1 MRRAPLVAGA
11 TALGMIGILT
21 YHPPPSSSPVLA
33 APKSHV
39 QAKSPAT
46 TAPSP
51 TTTTAPPASPG
62 STTSPSTTPTSTAP
76 APPVAQSATGPNEQY
91 GYGTLAV
98 KVTVSGKKITDVS
111 VQNLQTAD
119 QYSQQLAA
127 QVIPMLRSQVLR
139 AQNANINGVSGATYT
154 AQAYVTS
161 LQAALQRLHVP

>member
-21 YHPPPSSSPVLA
+21 YHPPPTSSPVLA
-33 APKSHV
+33 APKSQV

-46 TAPSP
+46 TAPIS
-51 TTTTAPPASPG
+51 TTTTAPPTPPG
-62 STTSPSTTPTSTAP
+62 SASTTPTSTTP

-161 LQAALQRLHVP
+161 LQAALHRLHVP

>member
-21 YHPPPSSSPVLA
+21 YHPPPTSSPVLA
-33 APKSHV
+33 APKSQV

-46 TAPSP
+46 TAPIS
-51 TTTTAPPASPG
+51 TTTTAPPTPPG
-62 STTSPSTTPTSTAP
+62 SASTTPTSTTP

-154 AQAYVTS
+154 AQAYATS
-161 LQAALQRLHVP
+161 LQAALHRLHVP